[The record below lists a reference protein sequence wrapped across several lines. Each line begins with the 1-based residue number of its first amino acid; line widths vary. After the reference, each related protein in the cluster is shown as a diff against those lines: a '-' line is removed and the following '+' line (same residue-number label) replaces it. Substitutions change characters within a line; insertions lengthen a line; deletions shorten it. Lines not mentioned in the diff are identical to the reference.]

1 MRRPG
6 VRSARR
12 RAPVRLS
19 WGAAADAFLLVSTY
33 TVLTR
38 TTYKRNLR
46 YASELLG
53 DVPLAE
59 LTVEHL
65 DALRAAVLAGRPGAK
80 HQVLTAAR
88 TFLRWAAEHGLHPL
102 PPEAIYEELRAPGV
116 SRGIASFMAARRHQ
130 SSPRPGTMPVTLAA
144 FGYTPGVA
152 GLAQVA
158 EEIHALREALHD
170 ADPGRWG
177 SLFEDTEHPVNRWPG
192 GASLPALLATLRQAV
207 ASKRRGAD
215 AFLAGLGYPEGR
227 SGEVRLLTNLAAFA
241 EQQSSTLGRTVWR
254 ARWLEVIIPTAD
266 ELPDAP

>member
-1 MRRPG
+1 

-19 WGAAADAFLLVSTY
+19 WNAAADAFLLVSTY

-59 LTVEHL
+59 LTVERL
-65 DALRAAVLAGRPGAK
+65 DALRDAVLADCRGAK

-88 TFLRWAAEHGLHPL
+88 TFLRWAAEQGLHPL

-116 SRGIASFMAARRHQ
+116 SRGIASFMAARRRL
-130 SSPRPGTMPVTLAA
+130 PPPPPGTMPATLAA
-144 FGYTPGVA
+144 FGYPPGVA
-152 GLAQVA
+152 GLAQAA
-158 EEIHALREALHD
+158 EEISALREALHD

-177 SLFEDTEHPVNRWPG
+177 SLFEDTEHPANRWPG
-192 GASLPALLATLRQAV
+192 GASLPALLAALRQAA
-207 ASKRRGAD
+207 ASRRRGAD
-215 AFLAGLGYPEGR
+215 TFLAGLGYPEGR
-227 SGEVRLLTNLAAFA
+227 SGEVRLLSNLRRLRAAFA

-254 ARWLEVIIPTAD
+254 ARWLEVKLPIAD
-266 ELPDAP
+266 EVADAP